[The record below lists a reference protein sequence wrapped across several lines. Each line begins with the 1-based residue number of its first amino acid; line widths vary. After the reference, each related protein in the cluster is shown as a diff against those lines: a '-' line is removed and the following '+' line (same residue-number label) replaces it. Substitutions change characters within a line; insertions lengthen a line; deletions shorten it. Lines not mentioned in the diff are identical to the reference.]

1 MATVLVIADIKSGEL
16 KGSTSVLL
24 SKAKAICAE
33 TAVAAIGSALK
44 IKPILTMNRGDPGAE
59 RVRTQ
64 RRAIERL
71 IEMVT
76 ELGPIE
82 QIALVHTN
90 AAQDAEKLY
99 QQARHFFSATGKP
112 LMVDVTPVLG
122 ANIGPGVVGFTCVAA
137 KGEQS

>member
-1 MATVLVIADIKSGEL
+1 MNG
-16 KGSTSVLL
+16 
-24 SKAKAICAE
+24 
-33 TAVAAIGSALK
+33 AVAAIGSALK
-44 IKPILTMNRGDPGAE
+44 IKPILTMNRGEPGAE

-76 ELGPIE
+76 ALGPLE

-90 AAQDAEKLY
+90 AQHAAEQLY
-99 QQARHFFSATGKP
+99 QKARHLFPENGKP

-122 ANIGPGVVGFTCVAA
+122 ANIGPGVIGFACVAA
-137 KGEQS
+137 K